1 MADARN
7 AALVALEKCRRSQA
21 WSDAILGTIMDREGL
36 HGKER
41 SFATILCYGVI
52 QNRILLDYFIDTVS
66 TVSFNHIEPKILD
79 ILRISAYQIL
89 FLDRVPVPVAVSEG
103 VRLCKVCGAARAS
116 GFVNAVLRKLAND
129 TPTLPDDNSPETLS
143 IRFSHPLWLVQ
154 LYINRL
160 GIDETTSLLRIQNS
174 TTPITL
180 QVNTLR
186 TDTVSLYLELQD
198 AGLSIERHPYL
209 PDCLLLQRGGNI
221 QKLSAFQ
228 NGLFY
233 VQDAA
238 AKMAVMAAA
247 PRPGMKI
254 LDVCAAPGGKS
265 FAAAILGEKVSILS
279 CDIHENKLK
288 RIHEGAD
295 RLGLYQI
302 STAPF
307 DARHFQ
313 QDFHERFD
321 LVIADVPCSGLGVIR
336 KKPDIRYK
344 DPVDFSSFPEIQ
356 STILKNV
363 SRYVAPDGVLLYSTC
378 TVRKEENE
386 EVVSS
391 FMADDERFE
400 SVDFELPYVGWS
412 SLGMMQL
419 WPHRHETDGFFI
431 AKMRRR
437 R

>member
-1 MADARN
+1 M
-7 AALVALEKCRRSQA
+7 
-21 WSDAILGTIMDREGL
+21 
-36 HGKER
+36 
-41 SFATILCYGVI
+41 
-52 QNRILLDYFIDTVS
+52 
-66 TVSFNHIEPKILD
+66 
-79 ILRISAYQIL
+79 
-89 FLDRVPVPVAVSEG
+89 
-103 VRLCKVCGAARAS
+103 
-116 GFVNAVLRKLAND
+116 
-129 TPTLPDDNSPETLS
+129 
-143 IRFSHPLWLVQ
+143 
-154 LYINRL
+154 
-160 GIDETTSLLRIQNS
+160 
-174 TTPITL
+174 
-180 QVNTLR
+180 
-186 TDTVSLYLELQD
+186 
-198 AGLSIERHPYL
+198 
-209 PDCLLLQRGGNI
+209 
-221 QKLSAFQ
+221 
-228 NGLFY
+228 
-233 VQDAA
+233 
-238 AKMAVMAAA
+238 
-247 PRPGMKI
+247 
-254 LDVCAAPGGKS
+254 
-265 FAAAILGEKVSILS
+265 
-279 CDIHENKLK
+279 
-288 RIHEGAD
+288 
-295 RLGLYQI
+295 YQI

-321 LVIADVPCSGLGVIR
+321 LVIADVPCSGLGVLR